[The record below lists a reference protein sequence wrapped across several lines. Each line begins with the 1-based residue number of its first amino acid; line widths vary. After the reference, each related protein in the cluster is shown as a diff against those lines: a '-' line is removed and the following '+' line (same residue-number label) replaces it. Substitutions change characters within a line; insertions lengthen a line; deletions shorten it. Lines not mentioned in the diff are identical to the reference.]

1 MTARLQN
8 NFLPRTKARYNNP
21 TIHVMLHKHDIVAVG
36 QFNSSAS
43 WFVYKMSVTVIGA
56 GFDATFITGT

>member
-1 MTARLQN
+1 
-8 NFLPRTKARYNNP
+8 
-21 TIHVMLHKHDIVAVG
+21 MLNKHDIVAVG